1 MTVSE
6 SVVPGQSEVA
16 PRPTVA
22 FQGERGAFS
31 ESASLRLLGANI
43 QLLPLPQLA
52 DVFAA
57 VESGSASCGV
67 VPVENSLGGSVVG
80 TYDLMLTSPLSITNE
95 LALAIEQCLMVRPG
109 VGLGDLKRVYSHPQA
124 LAQSERFLSGFPSWE
139 IHAVYD
145 TAGAAKL
152 VSEQKM
158 DDAGAIASARA
169 AEIYGLD
176 ILRRGT
182 QDTDSN
188 VTRFVRIARETT
200 RPTGRDRTSIVF
212 SVEDRPGIL
221 WRMLSIF
228 AIRDINLK
236 KLESRPSKRRLGEYV
251 FYVDFDGHSE
261 ETAPSRALEHLRE
274 IALSVKLL
282 GSYPAAC

>member
-1 MTVSE
+1 MGPDIE
-6 SVVPGQSEVA
+6 LQPIA
-16 PRPTVA
+16 
-22 FQGERGAFS
+22 
-31 ESASLRLLGANI
+31 
-43 QLLPLPQLA
+43 QLA

-57 VESGSASCGV
+57 VESGASSCAV

-80 TYDLMLTSPLSITNE
+80 TYDLMLTSPLAITHE
-95 LALAIEQCLMVRPG
+95 LALTIEQCLMVRPG
-109 VGLGDLKRVYSHPQA
+109 VTIGALRRVYSHPQA
-124 LAQSERFLSGFPSWE
+124 LAQSERFLSGFPALE
-139 IHAVYD
+139 VHAVYD

-152 VSEQKM
+152 VAEQKM

-169 AEIYGLD
+169 AEIYGLE
-176 ILRRGT
+176 ILKRGT

-212 SVEDRPGIL
+212 SVDDRPGIL
-221 WRMLSIF
+221 WKMLSIF

-251 FYVDFDGHSE
+251 FYVDFDGHSDE
-261 ETAPSRALEHLRE
+261 PACARALDHLRE
-274 IALSVKLL
+274 IALTVKLL